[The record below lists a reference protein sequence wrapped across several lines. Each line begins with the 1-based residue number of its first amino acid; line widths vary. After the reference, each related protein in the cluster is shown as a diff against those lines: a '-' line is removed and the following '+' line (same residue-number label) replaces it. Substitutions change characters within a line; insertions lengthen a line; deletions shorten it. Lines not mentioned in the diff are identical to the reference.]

1 MFNVRTKDPPTSH
14 FHYTKIARG
23 EISVIYFTLGV
34 VEMRPGGVF
43 DTGRNMVARSMDVH
57 LAQILRHDR
66 GLPALQAQVAQL
78 FEECREDVYRYILT
92 LGLDPGRAQ
101 EAAQEVFLRLY
112 IALKKGEQIQNPRG
126 WIFRVAHNYGLKVR
140 ARQSAEAGFQPDLE
154 SWLASPTR
162 SPEHELLER
171 ERLLHFHRAVEN
183 LSEQQKRC
191 LFLRMEGLRYP
202 EIGSALGIST
212 SAVGEFLRRAMARL
226 RKVRDE

>member
-1 MFNVRTKDPPTSH
+1 
-14 FHYTKIARG
+14 
-23 EISVIYFTLGV
+23 
-34 VEMRPGGVF
+34 MRPTGVF
-43 DTGRNMVARSMDVH
+43 GAGRNMLARSMDGD
-57 LAQILRHDR
+57 LAEILRHDR

-78 FEECREDVYRYILT
+78 FEECREDVYRYLLT
-92 LGLDPGRAQ
+92 LGLDGARAQ
-101 EAAQEVFLRLY
+101 ESTQEVFLRLY
-112 IALKKGEQIQNPRG
+112 KALKKGEQIQNPRG

-140 ARQSAEAGFQPDLE
+140 ARQATEYSIEPDFDSLAASAA
-154 SWLASPTR
+154 R
-162 SPEHELLER
+162 SPEGELIER
-171 ERLLHFHRAVEN
+171 ERMMRFHRAVEN